1 MECNKIG
8 QHDSIAR
15 RKDARRPKKM
25 QRATSSMIIVHSVRL
40 FFGTTKEIGRMMN
53 EIIQTVVL
61 NSISKKGVWI
71 LFNTIFY

>member
-15 RKDARRPKKM
+15 RKDARRPKN
-25 QRATSSMIIVHSVRL
+25 HYSVRL

-61 NSISKKGVWI
+61 NSISKKKG
-71 LFNTIFY
+71 FGFYLIQY